1 MVDEFLEMEPVAP
14 ARFAEVTALPVG
26 QRENALDPY
35 AERLLSFRSE
45 GLGRL
50 RA

>member
-26 QRENALDPY
+26 LRENALDPY